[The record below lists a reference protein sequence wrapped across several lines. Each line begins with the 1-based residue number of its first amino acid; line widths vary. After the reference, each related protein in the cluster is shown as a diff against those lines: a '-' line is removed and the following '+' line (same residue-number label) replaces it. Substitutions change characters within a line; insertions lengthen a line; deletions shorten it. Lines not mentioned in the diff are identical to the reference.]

1 MEIKSNESLSILE
14 WKRTVLADT
23 LASSNLANIIDDA
36 KNSLDSRVDFKRKI
50 KSSMIEVSVYRD
62 LELRK
67 MYQASFLA
75 ATFENLAAIERD
87 RGKIIRGQSWLSQIM
102 GRNKSELEDL
112 RKSYSEEQE
121 KCYDQLK
128 KDDLLYVS
136 ADDTIIPVDNFMD
149 IFSKGILKQE
159 ILPSSVVSELYDI
172 NGKFSLKDEKG
183 KNLSD
188 DIGELMDAYS
198 KISFN
203 LGELY
208 KGVLNDNEPYRFLK
222 THSRVAELRKEHF
235 NAYLCLNTILNK
247 MGLVDESICEFA
259 TKDEG
264 VLDNI
269 TATGLTLDEV
279 TESGLK
285 AAVSALDARISELKE
300 QNKTDIVE
308 AIDLVLG
315 EIKKGID
322 ILENARKSFVGE
334 SETVECENS
343 ESQKQRKL

>member
-1 MEIKSNESLSILE
+1 MEIKETDSLSTLE
-14 WKRTVLADT
+14 WKRAVLADT
-23 LASSNLANIIDDA
+23 LASSNLANIIDAA
-36 KNSLDSRVDFKRKI
+36 KNSLDSRVEFKRKI
-50 KSSMIEVSVYRD
+50 KSTMIEVEVYRD

-67 MYQASFLA
+67 MYQASFLE
-75 ATFENLAAIERD
+75 ATFEDLAAIERD
-87 RGKIIRGQSWLSQIM
+87 REKIVRSQSWLSQIM

-112 RKSYSEEQE
+112 RNLYASKQE

-159 ILPSSVVSELYDI
+159 ILPSSVVSELYAI
-172 NGKFSLKDEKG
+172 NGKFPLIDEKG
-183 KNLSD
+183 KSLSD
-188 DIGELMDAYS
+188 DICELMDAYS

-208 KGVLNDNEPYRFLK
+208 KGVLKDNEPYRFLK

-235 NAYLCLNTILNK
+235 NAYLCLNNIINK
-247 MGLVDESICEFA
+247 MGLVDESVCEFA

-264 VLDNI
+264 VLDKI

-279 TESGLK
+279 TEDGLK
-285 AAVSALDARISELKE
+285 AAVSALDARISELSE

-322 ILENARKSFVGE
+322 ILENARKSFMSE